1 MILSVRSSFLG
12 LWADGPTSAWN
23 GDYHLNIN
31 LQMAY
36 WAAGAIGDHDTYADN
51 CVDVFIMLI
60 TFTIILAKI
69 IFKLCNKN
77 HIWIIT
83 D

>member
-1 MILSVRSSFLG
+1 
-12 LWADGPTSAWN
+12 
-23 GDYHLNIN
+23 
-31 LQMAY
+31 MAY